1 MRRRIWGERSTPMR
15 VITTLAARPKATVV
29 WMARPMSSWSPAP
42 MDIPLRKPMS
52 MKMRLPE
59 ELTAARA
66 LLPRKLPTMRESA
79 VLYIC

>member
-1 MRRRIWGERSTPMR
+1 MR

-42 MDIPLRKPMS
+42 KYRAMTTPAPMDTPLRKPIS